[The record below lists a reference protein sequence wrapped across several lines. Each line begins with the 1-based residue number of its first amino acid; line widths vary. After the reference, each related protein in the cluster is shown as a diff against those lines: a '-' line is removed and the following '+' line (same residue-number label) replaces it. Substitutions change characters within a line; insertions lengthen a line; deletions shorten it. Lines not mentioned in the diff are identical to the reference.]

1 MSIELLNTVALPNV
15 LLAHGKNHVAVYQD
29 GVVSTYAKDDVNNTL
44 TLQPTT
50 YTLADVLSLKMSNDG
65 SVIAAQTATQTYRLT
80 GGVQTPIDI
89 VGVFD
94 VANDGTIVIVNVVA
108 QQISVVQTL
117 TRNFTVTVTANDKIA
132 VGTSTFV
139 VYNKSR
145 YLSGSFA
152 GSSVAQN
159 VFAYSVSFAIAAV
172 GDKFAFFLD
181 NGGVQ
186 YSGLTRTGMPRLF
199 YHTNIGNYV
208 LANDG
213 SFDWAYNRQYPQSNP
228 FKLRANAMVLPVDT
242 DMSPFTWMQMRFDGN
257 SQLEEVAEMQ
267 PILGTNVSVTGS
279 KLVNTLATNQVLDGL
294 TPVYF
299 KANED
304 FSIEGW
310 ANFSSIGVA
319 AATIIGLDVQT
330 VVDGNR
336 SFILYVAQDLTVG
349 FMLSANGSYVNYT
362 YQPTSPKITL
372 NSDNHFAACRVN
384 GTLKIYLNGVEI
396 YSGANNTVAFKTTM
410 FMGIRLGATGSR
422 WGLRVCRGASAYKGA
437 FEPVALTALTP
448 QYYEPAIRD
457 DIVFQSAFRNN
468 DLINEMDF
476 VGGRQITMTG
486 TTSVSNG
493 RLKTAQN
500 TAARFSAPLKYFG
513 AADFT
518 IECLFR
524 LVATPAN
531 GNNALLCQYQNPGVN
546 NSWLIFF
553 NSAGNWSF
561 YSHTADSGGASPG
574 AVSPVSATKAFPLN
588 VDVHLVVERV
598 NGVLTLYMDGEN
610 VGSQTQPL
618 ALFDASD
625 IYPLRTWW
633 GDSSMVNTVSFKFI
647 RIAKR
652 ALYNGVIKPI
662 PTLPKVK
669 AVPTSLIKN
678 GVVAKGIT
686 ATGGSA
692 SAGSW
697 RMPFN
702 SYLTMPN
709 APQLA
714 PGSQDFACEI
724 DFSVQTATVVSGTA
738 FTPFVY
744 WGTYAAPGQA
754 VNYEIVYNHTA
765 QQFSLSANHSGAA
778 GTTVSFPFALVLNTQ
793 YLVKFLRT
801 NGVLACY
808 VNGVKIGEAAY
819 TEVLLND
826 TVQPFYV
833 GRRIGGSSGNV
844 FWYGDWTCKNFSI
857 GTIDQT

>member
-1 MSIELLNTVALPNV
+1 MSIALLNTVALPNV
-15 LLAHGKNHVAVYQD
+15 LLAHGKNHVAVYQN
-29 GVVSTYAKDDVNNTL
+29 GVVSTYAKDDANNTL

-50 YTLADVLSLKMSNDG
+50 YALADVLALKMSNDG
-65 SVIAAQTATQTYRLT
+65 SVVAAQTATKTYRLT
-80 GGVQTPIDI
+80 GGAQTPIDI
-89 VGVFD
+89 VGAFD
-94 VANDGTIVIVNVVA
+94 VANDGTLVIINVGA
-108 QQISVVQTL
+108 QQISVVQAV
-117 TRNFTVTVTANDKIA
+117 TRNFTAAVTANDKVA
-132 VGTSTFV
+132 VGTSKFI

-145 YLSGSFA
+145 YFSGSFL
-152 GSSVAQN
+152 GSTIPVAQFDYT
-159 VFAYSVSFAIAAV
+159 VTFVIAAT
-172 GDKFAFFLD
+172 GDKFAFFFD
-181 NGGVQ
+181 KGDVQ
-186 YSGLTRTGMPRLF
+186 YNGLTRTGMQKLY
-199 YHTNIGNYV
+199 YHRNIGKYV
-208 LANDG
+208 VANDG
-213 SFDWAYNRQYPQSNP
+213 TSDWAYQRHYPQSTP
-228 FKLRANAMVLPVDT
+228 FKLRANAMVLPVVT
-242 DMSPFTWMQMRFDGN
+242 DMSPFTWMQMRFDTN

-267 PILGTNVSVTGS
+267 PVLGTNVSVAGG

-310 ANFSSIGVA
+310 ANFTSIGTA

-372 NSDNHFAACRVN
+372 NSDNHFAACRVS
-384 GTLKIYLNGVEI
+384 GTLKLYLNGVEI
-396 YSGANNTVAFKTTM
+396 YSGANNTVAYKSTM

-422 WGLRVCRGASAYKGA
+422 WGLRVCRGESAYKGA

-493 RLKTAQN
+493 RLKTAQSA
-500 TAARFSAPLKYFG
+500 AARWSAPLKYFG
-513 AADFT
+513 AGDFT
-518 IECLFR
+518 IEVLFR
-524 LVATPAN
+524 LMQAPGNA
-531 GNNALLCQYQNPGVN
+531 NNALLCQYQNVGAGN
-546 NSWLIFF
+546 GFLIFF
-553 NSAGNWSF
+553 NSAGNWLF
-561 YSHTADSGGASPG
+561 YYPAISTGGQGPG
-574 AVSPVSATKAFPLN
+574 PSVSSSVAIPVG

-598 NGVLTLYMDGEN
+598 GTTIKLYMDGVE
-610 VGSQTQPL
+610 VGSATNTEGL
-618 ALFDASD
+618 LDVSNTL
-625 IYPLRTWW
+625 PLRTWW
-633 GDSSMVNTVSFKFI
+633 GDSSMITNVSYKWI

-652 ALYNGVIKPI
+652 AMYNGVIKPFAA
-662 PTLPKVK
+662 PPKRK
-669 AVPTSLIKN
+669 AVPTYLIKD
-678 GVVAKGIT
+678 GIVAPGIT
-686 ATGGSA
+686 PTGGSA
-692 SAGSW
+692 SSGSW

-702 SYLTMPN
+702 AYLTMPN

-724 DFSVQTATVVSGTA
+724 DFSVQSATTVSGSA

-744 WGTYAAPGQA
+744 WGTFAAPGQA

-765 QQFSLSANHSGAA
+765 QQFSFSANHSGAA
-778 GTTVSFPFALVLNTQ
+778 GTTVSFPFALAFNTQ

-857 GTIDQT
+857 GAIDQT